1 MAKSM
6 SLEIFN
12 SKKFSCDDYFFQKFD
27 KWLWSIDNFIS
38 FKKIENWIFLIT
50 PERRFQF
57 YIRIKERTSRPRSFI
72 FRNGID
78 GMKNIRRSHSDQ
90 SLEIH
95 QKNPYS
101 FNWNVYIYIYIPLCL
116 HGRGI
121 SRNMEDTVR
130 LFTLS
135 VSSLIFAST
144 MLYFQWYFAVNK

>member
-101 FNWNVYIYIYIPLCL
+101 FNWNVYIYIYTFVSSRSRNFSQ
-116 HGRGI
+116 HGRHGAI
-121 SRNMEDTVR
+121 VH
-130 LFTLS
+130 
-135 VSSLIFAST
+135 LIRFVFNFCLDDVVLPMIFRS
-144 MLYFQWYFAVNK
+144 K